1 MRAPASI
8 NACVVRRVR
17 RAFFALFHGERE
29 KDLQQGDELEG
40 KCGLSEIVLLRFD
53 LTPVEEDHGVG
64 GRPVIVL
71 HDLRFFHFAAHRSCG
86 SGGALVKAS
95 RPAGHDSE
103 GPVEPLYALGH
114 HRGLVD

>member
-40 KCGLSEIVLLRFD
+40 KCGLSEIVLLRID
-53 LTPVEEDHGVG
+53 LAPVEEDHGVG
-64 GRPVIVL
+64 GPRGGVL
-71 HDLRFFHFAAHRSCG
+71 HGFGVFPFATYRSSDRG
-86 SGGALVKAS
+86 EAVIKTP
-95 RPAGHDSE
+95 RPAGYD
-103 GPVEPLYALGH
+103 
-114 HRGLVD
+114 